1 MTQLQMLTD
10 THGQAEVPSPAR
22 IDAKGRLLTVSEL
35 SNKAFHPAHDGMIP
49 NCAADAKGEY

>member
-1 MTQLQMLTD
+1 MLTD